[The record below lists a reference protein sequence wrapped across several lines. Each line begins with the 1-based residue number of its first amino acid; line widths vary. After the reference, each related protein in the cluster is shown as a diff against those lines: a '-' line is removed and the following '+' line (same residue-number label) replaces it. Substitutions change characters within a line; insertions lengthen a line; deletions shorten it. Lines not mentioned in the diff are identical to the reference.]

1 MKVGDLQGA
10 VAALTAVSK
19 ELDGEYT
26 ATELSAMAAM
36 ITGAD
41 IPAAHLTGALSLLR
55 VKPEGGRYNGLVIK
69 MVVESGSAIAVA
81 ARLETAAGS

>member
-1 MKVGDLQGA
+1 MKVEALQGA
-10 VAALTAVSK
+10 VAALSTIAA
-19 ELDGEYT
+19 ELDGEYS

-55 VKPEGGRYNGLVIK
+55 VTPERGKYSSLVIK
-69 MVVESGSAIAVA
+69 LVVDSGRAQAVA
-81 ARLETAAGS
+81 KRLETAAGV